1 MQAFD
6 DGIII
11 LLAYVSE
18 YSKVKE
24 DGEETRKGLYL
35 ENEKQFF
42 NQIKKHVS

>member
-11 LLAYVSE
+11 LFVYVSE

-24 DGEETRKGLYL
+24 HGEETRESLYL
-35 ENEKQFF
+35 ENEKRLF
-42 NQIKKHVS
+42 N